1 MVVGMRYNQKYLF
14 LVCIALWYI
23 AAGAAPGIQ
32 FLTPRLEGFHP
43 LDEGPA
49 AVTPLN
55 AEHPAILELKSS
67 LFYDK
72 ENIDFEK
79 RQVTFSRV
87 DSLGFIMWEY
97 HFSEMSDY
105 LSSRRNFVLSKSWY
119 RDVASAKREADA
131 KKQERNLK
139 MQWELPVQYP
149 SWAQRIIGNEPPRLT
164 IDGNLTITMGFDH
177 STYQEGNEKK
187 DSQSHSNDFGF
198 DMNYQFGIQGTVG
211 KLINVGIRVADNEVA
226 SDNNFKNFKIE
237 YKESTPG
244 EMEDEIIQEVIAGW
258 TNFDMPGTEL
268 SGYAGGKDGLFGIKI
283 KSKLGPLTLTT
294 IASQEK
300 GEAQKLNLSLKNGGS
315 EKIIHAGEY
324 RKNVFFFLDT
334 LYRNY
339 YNKNWGKTKSS
350 AGYEAPPH
358 VDSLEVYL
366 LQENYQNN
374 QVQSLYDAKD
384 DSTGQAYKFIKLIA
398 DKHYELFKDEGYIRF
413 DTSITAENM
422 IAIYLRTSDPG
433 LYPHLQKGKRGDS
446 LSVWVLKPRNPIF
459 EAKDDPARFYCM
471 WRNVYDLDTTQLA
484 TFELKLRRHVDGV
497 KDTSLNEPTTNMLL
511 TEVLGLS
518 DHNGK
523 PLTEEPKIFDKPHE
537 FIIVPPYDT
546 CPTCN
551 EPFNNP
557 KLGAEYRDSV
567 IYRISSENNDWNLHK
582 QIYSFK
588 TTGTQKITSLNL
600 GWQVMSGSEL
610 VKTSSGENLEK
621 DKDYVIDYESGTLEL
636 TSPRALAADNVEV
649 TFQQEAMF
657 VPESKVFLGVR
668 GEMALPFLSEKSFA
682 GVSLL
687 FQNAGTN
694 EIPRLEQEPYSKL
707 LIDMNLKAEFE
718 PEWMTWLINKIPLV
732 KTEQPSSVVL
742 EVEAANSR
750 TNPNTNDEAFVDD
763 FEDSRRTYPLG
774 SSHESWFK
782 ASPPRCILY
791 NHPGGD
797 SLQYDTIRIADT
809 LLKYPPAFDW
819 FWFQPRG
826 ADSLFTQKVWQPTTS
841 KKMAGDNSYDPIL
854 RLHCVPSPKVDS
866 LRHRFYKSWAGIMT
880 PISQSST
887 DRSRDKYFE
896 FCMNKKESKGRKLII
911 QMGVIDE
918 DVSWDGRD
926 PNKRGNREDTTLAG
940 KGTVDL
946 DRGLDE
952 IMNDQDEKYY
962 YPNSTQTDWEPM
974 SYGDVRLGERFMND
988 PGKDNALNEKGGKEY
1003 ENDRNLRWRASRLQW
1018 DHKYSREDLNYDGSV
1033 QTGPN
1038 EKYYE
1043 FVFDLD
1049 SMSQYIDSTA
1059 RVYRDSGW
1067 AKYRIPIHDISH
1079 IRHAINSPSW
1089 TNIQMVR
1096 IIWTDFD
1103 TTSMYKESSLW
1114 FSDLQFTG
1122 NYWIAQSD
1130 TNSSTRA
1137 EAVAISNQE
1146 DAYYKIQSQTGLIHH
1161 EIMPGTK
1168 SDYES
1173 EAALKILFEDVKP
1186 RDTAM
1191 VRKVIPFA
1199 AMDVSQYEKLSLVYF
1214 GDKEYVTFPEN
1225 QGLMFGGEVEF
1236 VFRFGNND
1244 STYYE
1249 YHNVIK
1255 KGNSPEDWNFADI
1268 DVQALAK
1275 LKDDYLV
1282 EHPGT
1287 KINASDGHYR
1297 VYSNRVGVEPSLT
1310 KITWMALGIRNNS
1323 TKDVSGTI
1331 WVNEMKVRG
1340 IHKLNGW
1347 AARATLKTKWAD
1359 FFNFDASM
1367 NFNQGDFRTMSE
1379 TGYAARESKFSG
1391 SVSGSMSLDRFL
1403 PKDLGISVPVGGSIA
1418 SDISRPELKTGSDM
1432 RLQGDGVYGMV
1443 VDALHVMSDDKK
1455 VENVNDV
1462 TKSEQYGKK
1471 TFRGTVYTNYGKSSQ
1486 SENPIVNLTADRIS
1500 TSVNYSKS
1508 ISTSNMGLAPSKD
1521 QIYKIRDENDDYT
1534 AKLGYDLTPRDNP
1547 TWRPFEKN
1555 EKKWAEKFKNYE
1567 LALLPSTFKFNLADL
1582 NYGKSLHRETEKS
1595 VFNQSYRYDLNHSV
1609 TMNYSPISP
1618 LLSFDYS
1625 LNVNRDLDNRISDST
1640 KLEDKVKMALKR
1652 DTGWADMTVLNGEKT
1667 RNQTVS
1673 MKLTPDLISWL
1684 TTDAS
1689 YSSAFTSNM
1698 VTRLGDNNL
1707 YSNSSVHPQF
1717 AFNSTLQLESIFDKL
1732 TDTTKYKAV
1741 GHFFSGIKKGYTKIG
1756 LRNISFNYTSDMSL
1770 RNDYL
1775 NKQLMDAKGVG
1786 FFDYFRYQAGFSGR
1800 GFMDVINGTMNDHR
1814 GLGGMKNRQLFDDE
1828 DLYRNDTRS
1837 TDRKY
1842 TISTGLNLTV
1852 PFELSLSPISFEFGD
1867 HFGKQAKDTAYFDKS
1882 RTYPKF
1888 QIGANTPA
1896 LMKIKLIKQ
1905 YFSSMTCN
1913 SSYNFERIAN
1923 WSSAPKF
1930 SDAVRHTLHPLISVS
1945 GQIAKTPVSIT
1956 YSCDKSSEHQRMG
1969 TGSQDSLINSE
1980 TTDKKVDHTFTINYE
1995 IQKNS
2000 RLSEIKLFS
2009 WTIPVSGKTT
2019 VSFKGNVS
2027 NEVAKKKEGE
2037 NTDKTGEDAKQ
2048 DDWEPT
2054 EDQLSFALSPKIT
2067 YVFTDNV
2074 NGEASYEFGQQRRM
2088 KSDKKVTNKFAIIL
2102 NIRL

>member
-1 MVVGMRYNQKYLF
+1 MRYNQRNLI
-14 LVCIALWYI
+14 LVCIALWCSV
-23 AAGAAPGIQ
+23 AGAAPGIQ
-32 FLTPRLEGFHP
+32 FMQPRLEGFHP

-49 AVTPLN
+49 AITPLN
-55 AEHPAILELKSS
+55 AEHPAILELKTT

-79 RQVTFSRV
+79 RQMTFSRV
-87 DSLGFIMWEY
+87 DSLGFTMWEY

-105 LSSRRNFVLSKSWY
+105 LSSRRNFVIAKSWY
-119 RDVASAKREADA
+119 KDVASAKRETDA
-131 KKQERNLK
+131 KKQERSLK

-149 SWAQRIIGNEPPRLT
+149 SWAQRILGNEPPRLT
-164 IDGNLTITMGFDH
+164 IDGNLTITMGFDR
-177 STYQEGNEKK
+177 SRYQEGNESKE
-187 DSQSHSNDFGF
+187 SQSKTNDFGF

-268 SGYAGGKDGLFGIKI
+268 SGYAGGKDGLFGIKV

-315 EKIIHAGEY
+315 ETPIAAGEY
-324 RKNVFFFLDT
+324 RRNVFFFLDT

-339 YNKNWGKTKSS
+339 YNKNYWTGKKTSN
-350 AGYEAPPH
+350 GYVAPPN
-358 VDSLEVYL
+358 VDTLEVYL
-366 LQENYQNN
+366 LQENYQTT
-374 QVQSLYDAKD
+374 QVQDLVTAKD
-384 DSTGQAYKFIKLIA
+384 EHDQQRKFIKLIP
-398 DKHYELFKDEGYIRF
+398 DKHYELYREEGYIRF
-413 DTSITAENM
+413 DTTINADNM
-422 IAIYLRTSDPG
+422 VAIYLRTSDTK
-433 LYPHLQKGKRGDS
+433 LNKGKYKEDGT
-446 LSVWVLKPRNPIF
+446 LVLWTLKPRDEIYKA
-459 EAKDDPARFYCM
+459 EDDPERFYLM
-471 WRNVYDLDTTQLA
+471 WRNVYTLDTNQMA
-484 TFELKLRRHVDGV
+484 TFNLTLKRHVEGE
-497 KDTSLNEPTTNMLL
+497 KDSSLYEGDSMLSAI
-511 TEVLGLS
+511 LGLT
-518 DHNGK
+518 NKEGK
-523 PLTEEPKIFDKPHE
+523 PQIEYEQIYDKQHKY
-537 FIIVPPYDT
+537 IIVPPYGE

-557 KLGAEYRDSV
+557 ALGEKYLDPV
-567 IYRISSENNDWNLHK
+567 IYRFSPESQEWINHK
-582 QIYSFK
+582 NIYTFK
-588 TTGTQKITSLNL
+588 TSGTKKVTSLNL
-600 GWQVMSGSEL
+600 GWQVMTGSEL
-610 VKTSSGENLEK
+610 VKTSSGEKLEK
-621 DKDYVIDYESGTLEL
+621 DIDYIIDYESGTLEL
-636 TSPRALAADNVEV
+636 ISPRALAADNVDV

-707 LIDMNLKAEFE
+707 LIDLNLKAEFE

-763 FEDSRRTYPLG
+763 FEDSRKTYPLG
-774 SSHESWFK
+774 SGHESWSK
-782 ASPPRCILY
+782 ASPPQYIIY
-791 NHPGGD
+791 NRSGGD
-797 SLQYDTIRIADT
+797 SLKYDTIKVADSVWM
-809 LLKYPPAFDW
+809 YPPAFDW

-826 ADSLFTQKVWQPTTS
+826 SDREFTQKVWQPTTT
-841 KKMAGDNSYDPIL
+841 KPVAGENLYDPIL
-854 RLHCVPSPKVDS
+854 RLHCTPSPKAEN
-866 LRHRFYKSWAGIMT
+866 LKNRFYKSWAGIMT
-880 PISQSST
+880 PISQSSR

-896 FCMNKKESKGRKLII
+896 FCLNKKESKGRKLII
-911 QMGVIDE
+911 QMGLLNE
-918 DVSWDGRD
+918 DVSWDGRK
-926 PNKRGNREDTTLAG
+926 PNRSDDHEDTTLAG
-940 KGTVDL
+940 SGPKELDKGQDKLL
-946 DRGLDE
+946 DKDE
-952 IMNDQDEKYY
+952 WYY
-962 YPNSTQTDWEPM
+962 YPNSTQDGWDSLGFGNDT
-974 SYGDVRLGERFMND
+974 LGERFKFD
-988 PGKDNALNEKGGKEY
+988 PGKDNARDKLNGSEY
-1003 ENDRNLRWRASRLQW
+1003 ENKDQEHLRWRACRTQW
-1018 DHKYSREDLNYDGSV
+1018 DDKFEREDLNYDGTVRMS
-1033 QTGPN
+1033 N
-1038 EKYYE
+1038 EEKYFE
-1043 FVFDLD
+1043 FVLDLD
-1049 SMSQYIDSTA
+1049 SMAQYIDSTA
-1059 RVYRDSGW
+1059 RVFKDKGW
-1067 AKYRIPIHDISH
+1067 AKYRIPIHDISR
-1079 IRHAINSPSW
+1079 IRHAINNPSW

-1096 IIWTDFD
+1096 IIWTGFD
-1103 TTSMYKESSLW
+1103 TTSISTESSLW
-1114 FSDLQFTG
+1114 FSDIQFTG

-1130 TNSSTRA
+1130 TNSTTRA
-1137 EAVAISNQE
+1137 EAVSLSNQE
-1146 DAYYKIQSQTGLIHH
+1146 DEYYKVKSNTGLIHH

-1168 SDYES
+1168 NDFES
-1173 EAALKILFEDVKP
+1173 ESALKILFDEVEP
-1186 RDTAM
+1186 NDTAM
-1191 VRKVIPFA
+1191 VRKIIPFT

-1225 QGLMFGGEVEF
+1225 QGLMFGGQVEF

-1255 KGNSPEDWNFADI
+1255 KGEWNLADI
-1268 DVQALAK
+1268 DLQALAK

-1282 EHPGT
+1282 DHPGT
-1287 KINASDGHYR
+1287 KIDTSIGNYR

-1310 KITWMALGIRNNS
+1310 KISWMALGIRNKS
-1323 TKDVSGTI
+1323 TEKVSGTI

-1347 AARATLKTKWAD
+1347 AARASLKTKWAD
-1359 FFNFDASM
+1359 FFNFDASI

-1379 TGYAARESKFSG
+1379 TGYGARESKFSG

-1403 PKDLGISVPVGGSIA
+1403 PKDLGISVPVGGSVA
-1418 SDISRPELKTGSDM
+1418 SDVTRPELKTNSDM
-1432 RLQGDGVYGMV
+1432 RLESDGIYGMV
-1443 VDALHVMSDDKK
+1443 VDALHVISDDDKAQR
-1455 VENVNDV
+1455 ENEKAYEVS
-1462 TKSEQYGKK
+1462 KSELYGKK

-1486 SENPIVNLTADRIS
+1486 SENPIVNMTADRIS

-1508 ISTSNMGLAPSKD
+1508 ISINNLGPSPAKE
-1521 QIYKIRDENDDYT
+1521 IYKIRDENDDYT
-1534 AKLGYDLTPRDNP
+1534 AKLAYDLTPRDNP

-1567 LALLPSTFKFNLADL
+1567 LALLPSTFKFDLADL
-1582 NYGKSLHRETEKS
+1582 NYGKSNHKETEKNIS
-1595 VFNQSYRYDLNHSV
+1595 NTSYRYDLNHSV
-1609 TMNYSPISP
+1609 NMNYSPISP

-1625 LNVNRDLDNRISDST
+1625 LNVNRDLDNRIDSST
-1640 KLEDKVKMALKR
+1640 TNEEKIHLAMSR
-1652 DTGWADMTVLNGEKT
+1652 DTLWKKMTVLNGEKT

-1698 VTRLGDNNL
+1698 VTRLGDKNL

-1717 AFNSTLQLESIFDKL
+1717 SFNSTLQLESVFDKL
-1732 TDTTKYKAV
+1732 ADTIKYKTT
-1741 GHFFSGIKKGYTKIG
+1741 GRFFDKLKKGYNKIG
-1756 LRNISFNYTSDMSL
+1756 FRSISFNYTSDMSL

-1775 NKQLMDAKGVG
+1775 NKQFMDANGIG
-1786 FFDYFRYQAGFSGR
+1786 FLKYFTYQAGFSGR
-1800 GFMDVINGTMNDHR
+1800 DFRDVINGTMDDHQ
-1814 GLGGMKNRQLFDDE
+1814 GLGGMKNRQLIDGE

-1867 HFGKQAKDTAYFDKS
+1867 HVGVQAKDTAFYDSS

-1896 LMKIKLIKQ
+1896 LIKIKLIKQ
-1905 YFSSMTCN
+1905 YFSSMTFN
-1913 SSYNFERIAN
+1913 TSYNFERIAN
-1923 WSSAPKF
+1923 WSSVPKF
-1930 SDAVRHTLHPLISVS
+1930 TDAVRHTFRPLISIS
-1945 GQIAKTPVSIT
+1945 GQIAKTPVSIN

-1969 TGSQDSLINSE
+1969 TGRVDSLINSQ
-1980 TTDKKVDHTFTINYE
+1980 TKDSKVDHTFTINYE

-2019 VSFKGNVS
+2019 VSFKGNFS
-2027 NEVAKKKEGE
+2027 KELAKKSEGKAQSDTTA
-2037 NTDKTGEDAKQ
+2037 NLK
-2048 DDWEPT
+2048 
-2054 EDQLSFALSPKIT
+2054 SFALSPKIT
-2067 YVFTDNV
+2067 YVFTDNI
-2074 NGEASYEFGQQRRM
+2074 NGEGSYEIGR
-2088 KSDKKVTNKFAIIL
+2088 KKNMGNTTITNKFAIII

>member
-1 MVVGMRYNQKYLF
+1 VIAGIRLYKKYLIP
-14 LVCIALWYI
+14 VIIALWYI
-23 AAGAAPGIQ
+23 VVGAAPGIQ
-32 FLTPRLEGFHP
+32 FLQPHLEGFHP

-49 AVTPLN
+49 AITPLN
-55 AEHPAILELKSS
+55 AEHPAILELKTN

-79 RQVTFSRV
+79 RQMTFSRV
-87 DSLGFIMWEY
+87 DSLGFTMWEY

-105 LSSRRNFVLSKSWY
+105 LSSRRNFVIAKSWY
-119 RDVASAKREADA
+119 RDVASAKRETDA
-131 KKQERNLK
+131 KKQERSLK

-149 SWAQRIIGNEPPRLT
+149 SWAQRILGNEPPRLT
-164 IDGNLTITMGFDH
+164 IDGNLTITMGFDR
-177 STYQEGNEKK
+177 SRYQEGNEKK
-187 DSQSHSNDFGF
+187 ESQSKTNDFGF
-198 DMNYQFGIQGTVG
+198 DINYQFGIQGTVG

-315 EKIIHAGEY
+315 EKLIAAGDY
-324 RKNVFFFLDT
+324 RRNVFFFLDT

-339 YNKNWGKTKSS
+339 YNKNWGKSKSTP
-350 AGYEAPPH
+350 GYVTPPH

-366 LQENYQNN
+366 LQENYQND
-374 QVQSLYDAKD
+374 QVQSLYDRKD
-384 DSTGQAYKFIKLIA
+384 EKGLPYKFIKLIP
-398 DKHYELFKDEGYIRF
+398 DRHYELFKDEGYIRF
-413 DTSITAENM
+413 DTTINNDNM
-422 IAIYLRTSDPG
+422 VAIYLRTSDPT
-433 LYPHLQKGKRGDS
+433 LNKGIGDT
-446 LSVWVLKPRNPIF
+446 VWTLKPRTQIY
-459 EAKDDPARFYCM
+459 EAKEDPARFYLM
-471 WRNVYDLDTTQLA
+471 WRNVYDLDTSQMA
-484 TFELKLRRHVDGV
+484 SFELKLRRYVEGE
-497 KDTSLNEPTTNMLL
+497 KDTSLYEPTGNMLL
-511 TEVLGLS
+511 SEVLKLS
-518 DHNGK
+518 SKDGK
-523 PLTEEPKIFDKPHE
+523 PLIDTRQIYDKEHE
-537 FIIVPPYDT
+537 FIIVPPYGE

-557 KLGAEYRDSV
+557 QLGDKYLDPI
-567 IYRISSENNDWNLHK
+567 IYRYSPESQEWKDHK
-582 QIYSFK
+582 NIYTFK

-610 VKTSSGENLEK
+610 VKTSSGEKLEK
-621 DKDYVIDYESGTLEL
+621 DVDYIIDYESGTLEL
-636 TSPRALAADNVEV
+636 ISPRALAADNVDV

-682 GVSLL
+682 GISLL

-732 KTEQPSSVVL
+732 KTEQTSSVVL

-774 SSHESWFK
+774 SSHESWSK
-782 ASPPRCILY
+782 ASPPQYILY
-791 NHPGGD
+791 SRPGD
-797 SLQYDTIRIADT
+797 SLQYDTIRVDS
-809 LLKYPPAFDW
+809 LLPKYPPAFDW
-819 FWFQPRG
+819 FWFQPR
-826 ADSLFTQKVWQPTTS
+826 ASEESPIKQKVWKPTTT
-841 KKMAGDNSYDPIL
+841 KKMSGENDYDPIL
-854 RLHCVPSPKVDS
+854 RLHCQPSPKADNLKS
-866 LRHRFYKSWAGIMT
+866 RFYKSWAGIMT

-896 FCMNKKESKGRKLII
+896 FCMNKRESKGRKLII
-911 QMGVIDE
+911 QMGVLNE
-918 DVSWDGRD
+918 DVSWNGGF
-926 PNKRGNREDTTLAG
+926 PNKRGDREDTTLAG
-940 KGTVDL
+940 TGTKELDKGL
-946 DRGLDE
+946 DRVWDK
-952 IMNDQDEKYY
+952 DEKYY
-962 YPNSTQTDWEPM
+962 YPNSTQDGWD
-974 SYGDVRLGERFMND
+974 SLGYGNDTLGERFKLD
-988 PGKDNALNEKGGKEY
+988 PGKDNARDGVNGREY
-1003 ENDRNLRWRASRLQW
+1003 ENDKQEALRWRACRQQW
-1018 DHKYSREDLNYDGSV
+1018 NDRYEREDLNYDGTV
-1033 QTGPN
+1033 QILKN

-1043 FVFDLD
+1043 FVLDLD
-1049 SMSQYIDSTA
+1049 SMEQYIDSTA
-1059 RVYRDSGW
+1059 RVYTENGW
-1067 AKYRIPIHDISH
+1067 AKYRIPIHEISH
-1079 IRHAINSPSW
+1079 IRHAINNPSW

-1103 TTSMYKESSLW
+1103 TTSISTESSLW

-1130 TNSSTRA
+1130 TNSTTRA
-1137 EAVAISNQE
+1137 EAVSLSNQE
-1146 DAYYKIQSQTGLIHH
+1146 DEYYKLKSNTGLIHH

-1168 SDYES
+1168 NDFES
-1173 EAALKILFEDVKP
+1173 ESALKILFDDVESH
-1186 RDTAM
+1186 DTAM
-1191 VRKVIPFA
+1191 VRKVIPFT

-1225 QGLMFGGEVEF
+1225 QGLMFGGQVEF

-1255 KGNSPEDWNFADI
+1255 RGEWNFADI
-1268 DVQALAK
+1268 DLQVLAE

-1282 EHPGT
+1282 RRPGT
-1287 KINASDGHYR
+1287 KIDTSSGNYR

-1310 KITWMALGIRNNS
+1310 KISWMALGIRNNS
-1323 TKDVSGTI
+1323 ASKKVSGTI

-1347 AARATLKTKWAD
+1347 AARASLKTKWAD
-1359 FFNFDASM
+1359 FFNFDASA

-1403 PKDLGISVPVGGSIA
+1403 PKDLGVSVPVGGSVA
-1418 SDISRPELKTGSDM
+1418 SDITRPELKTGSDM
-1432 RLQGDGVYGMV
+1432 RLQSDGVYGMV

-1455 VENVNDV
+1455 TENVDDV
-1462 TKSEQYGKK
+1462 SKSEQYGKK

-1486 SENPIVNLTADRIS
+1486 SENPIVNMTADRIS

-1582 NYGKSLHRETEKS
+1582 TYGKSSHSETEKA
-1595 VFNQSYRYDLNHSV
+1595 VFNRSYRYNLNHSV
-1609 TMNYSPISP
+1609 NMNYSPISP

-1625 LNVNRDLDNRISDST
+1625 LNVNRDLFNRINDST
-1640 KLEDKVKMALKR
+1640 SLQDKIKMAFNR
-1652 DTGWADMTVLNGEKT
+1652 DQNGWDNLTVLNGEKT

-1673 MKLTPDLISWL
+1673 MKLSPDLISWL

-1698 VTRLGDNNL
+1698 VTRLGDKNL

-1717 AFNSTLQLESIFDKL
+1717 SFNSTLQLESVFDKL
-1732 TDTTKYKAV
+1732 ADTTKYKTT
-1741 GHFFSGIKKGYTKIG
+1741 GRFFGKLKNGYNKIG
-1756 LRNISFNYTSDMSL
+1756 FRSISFNYTSDMSL

-1775 NKQLMDAKGVG
+1775 NKQYMDANKIN

-1800 GFMDVINGTMNDHR
+1800 DFRDVINGTMDDRR
-1814 GLGGMKNRQLFDDE
+1814 GLGGMKNRQSIDGE

-1837 TDRKY
+1837 TDRKL
-1842 TISTGLNLTV
+1842 TISTGLNFTV

-1867 HFGKQAKDTAYFDKS
+1867 HVGIQAKDTAFYDSS

-1896 LMKIKLIKQ
+1896 LIKIKLIKQ

-1930 SDAVRHTLHPLISVS
+1930 SDAVRHTFRPLISIS
-1945 GQIAKTPVSIT
+1945 GQIAKTPISIN

-1969 TGSQDSLINSE
+1969 TGSLDSLINSE

-2027 NEVAKKKEGE
+2027 KEIAKKREG
-2037 NTDKTGEDAKQ
+2037 DKTDQAGKKDE
-2048 DDWEPT
+2048 WEPT
-2054 EDQLSFALSPKIT
+2054 NDLFSFALSPKIT
-2067 YVFTDNV
+2067 YVFTDNI
-2074 NGEASYEFGQQRRM
+2074 NGEGSWEIGW
-2088 KSDKKVTNKFAIIL
+2088 KKNNDNKTTTNKFAIII

>member
-1 MVVGMRYNQKYLF
+1 MVVGMRYNQKYLI
-14 LVCIALWYI
+14 LVVVTLWY
-23 AAGAAPGIQ
+23 AVAGAAPGIQ
-32 FLTPRLEGFHP
+32 FLKPRLEGFHP

-55 AEHPAILELKSS
+55 AEHPSILELKTT

-79 RQVTFSRV
+79 RQITFSRV
-87 DSLGFIMWEY
+87 DSLGFTMWEY

-105 LSSRRNFVLSKSWY
+105 LSSRRNFVVANSWY
-119 RDVASAKREADA
+119 HDVANAKREADG
-131 KKQERNLK
+131 KKQERSLK

-149 SWAQRIIGNEPPRLT
+149 SWAQRILGNEPPRLT
-164 IDGNLTITMGFDH
+164 IDGNLTITMGFDR
-177 STYQEGNEKK
+177 SRFQEGDESRE
-187 DSQSHSNDFGF
+187 SQGKTNDFGF

-211 KLINVGIRVADNEVA
+211 KLINVGIRVADQGVV

-315 EKIIHAGEY
+315 EKLIAAGDY
-324 RKNVFFFLDT
+324 RRNVFFFLDT

-339 YNKNWGKTKSS
+339 YNKNWGKNKDPKN
-350 AGYEAPPH
+350 GYVAPPL

-366 LQENYQNN
+366 LQENYQND
-374 QVQSLYDAKD
+374 QVQSLYDKID
-384 DSTGQAYKFIKLIA
+384 EKGQAYKFIKLIPER
-398 DKHYELFKDEGYIRF
+398 HYELYKDEGYIRF
-413 DTSITAENM
+413 DTSINNDNM
-422 IAIYLRTSDPG
+422 VAIYLRTSDPN
-433 LYPHLQKGKRGDS
+433 LNKGGGDT
-446 LSVWVLKPRNPIF
+446 VWTLKPRTQIYKA
-459 EAKDDPARFYCM
+459 EDDAARFYLM
-471 WRNVYDLDTTQLA
+471 WRNVYDLDTSQMA
-484 TFELKLRRHVDGV
+484 SFELKLRRHVEGE
-497 KDTSLNEPTTNMLL
+497 KDTSLYGVTTKGETKLL
-511 TEVLGLS
+511 SEILKLS
-518 DHNGK
+518 GADGK
-523 PLTEEPKIFDKPHE
+523 PNTDASQIYDKEHE
-537 FIIVPPYDT
+537 FIIVPPWGE

-557 KLGAEYRDSV
+557 DLGEKYLDPI
-567 IYRISSENNDWNLHK
+567 IYRYSPESQEWRDNKN
-582 QIYSFK
+582 IYTFK

-610 VKTSSGENLEK
+610 VKTSSGERLEK
-621 DKDYVIDYESGTLEL
+621 DIDYIIDYESGTLEL
-636 TSPRALAADNVEV
+636 ISPRALAADNVDV

-682 GVSLL
+682 GISLL

-718 PEWMTWLINKIPLV
+718 PEWMTWLINKIPLI
-732 KTEQPSSVVL
+732 KTEQTSSVVL

-750 TNPNTNDEAFVDD
+750 TNPNTNDVAFVDD
-763 FEDSRRTYPLG
+763 FEDSRKSYPLG
-774 SSHESWFK
+774 TSHESWSK
-782 ASPPRCILY
+782 ASPPQYVLY
-791 NHPGGD
+791 SQPGD
-797 SLQYDTIRIADT
+797 SLQYDTIRVADS
-809 LLKYPPAFDW
+809 LPKYPPAFDW

-826 ADSLFTQKVWQPTTS
+826 TDTMYTQKVWKPATS
-841 KKMAGDNSYDPIL
+841 KQMAGDNRYDPIL
-854 RLHCVPSPKVDS
+854 RLHCTPSPKADNLKS
-866 LRHRFYKSWAGIMT
+866 RFYKSWAGIMT

-896 FCMNKKESKGRKLII
+896 FCLNKNGNKDNNNKIIGRKLII
-911 QMGVIDE
+911 QMGVLNE
-918 DVSWDGRD
+918 DVSWNDSF
-926 PNKRGNREDTTLAG
+926 PNNKGDREDTTLAG
-940 KGTVDL
+940 TGTREL
-946 DRGLDE
+946 DRGLDRLW
-952 IMNDQDEKYY
+952 DKDERYY
-962 YPNSTQTDWEPM
+962 YPNSTQDGWDWFG
-974 SYGDVRLGERFMND
+974 YGNDTLGKRFKFD
-988 PGKDNALNEKGGKEY
+988 PGKDNAKDGDRKY
-1003 ENDRNLRWRASRLQW
+1003 ENQGQEALRWRACRQQG
-1018 DHKYSREDLNYDGSV
+1018 DDKYSREDLNYDGTVLISK
-1033 QTGPN
+1033 N
-1038 EKYYE
+1038 EKYFE
-1043 FVFDLD
+1043 FVLDLD
-1049 SMSQYIDSTA
+1049 SMEQYADSSA
-1059 RVYRDSGW
+1059 RIYSERGW
-1067 AKYRIPIHDISH
+1067 TKYRIPIHNVSH
-1079 IRHAINSPSW
+1079 IRHAINNPSW

-1103 TTSMYKESSLW
+1103 TASMYTESSLW
-1114 FSDLQFTG
+1114 FSDIQFTG

-1130 TNSSTRA
+1130 TNSTTRA
-1137 EAVAISNQE
+1137 EAVSLSNQE
-1146 DAYYKIQSQTGLIHH
+1146 DDDYKTKSNTGLIHH

-1168 SDYES
+1168 NDFES
-1173 EAALKILFEDVKP
+1173 ESALKILFDDVEP

-1191 VRKVIPFA
+1191 VRKVIPFT

-1214 GDKEYVTFPEN
+1214 GDKEFVTFTEN
-1225 QGLMFGGEVEF
+1225 QGLMFGGQVEF

-1255 KGNSPEDWNFADI
+1255 RGEWNFADI
-1268 DVQALAK
+1268 DLQELAE

-1287 KINASDGHYR
+1287 KIDASRGNYR

-1310 KITWMALGIRNNS
+1310 KISWMALGIRNNS
-1323 TKDVSGTI
+1323 TEKVSGTI

-1347 AARATLKTKWAD
+1347 AARASLKTKWAD

-1391 SVSGSMSLDRFL
+1391 SLSGSMSLDRFL
-1403 PKDLGISVPVGGSIA
+1403 PKDLGVSVPVGGSVS
-1418 SDISRPELKTGSDM
+1418 SDITRPELKTNSDM
-1432 RLQGDGVYGMV
+1432 RLESDGVYGMV

-1455 VENVNDV
+1455 TENVADV

-1471 TFRGTVYTNYGKSSQ
+1471 TFRGTAYTNYSKSSQ
-1486 SENPIVNLTADRIS
+1486 SENPIVNMTADRIN

-1508 ISTSNMGLAPSKD
+1508 VSTTNMGLAPSKD
-1521 QIYKIRDENDDYT
+1521 RIYKIRDENDDYT
-1534 AKLGYDLTPRDNP
+1534 AKLSYDLTPRDNP

-1567 LALLPSTFKFNLADL
+1567 LTLLPSTFKFNLADL
-1582 NYGKSLHRETEKS
+1582 TYGKSTHNETEKS
-1595 VFNQSYRYDLNHSV
+1595 VLNRSYRYDLNHSV

-1625 LNVNRDLDNRISDST
+1625 LNVNRDLDNRIDDNT
-1640 KLEDKVKMALKR
+1640 ELDEKVKMAFKR
-1652 DTGWADMTVLNGEKT
+1652 DAEWADMTVLNGEKT
-1667 RNQTVS
+1667 RNQNVS
-1673 MKLTPDLISWL
+1673 MKLSPDLISWL
-1684 TTDAS
+1684 STDAS

-1698 VTRLGDNNL
+1698 VTRLGDKNL

-1717 AFNSTLQLESIFDKL
+1717 SFNSTLQLESLFDKL
-1732 TDTTKYKAV
+1732 TDTTRNKTF
-1741 GHFFSGIKKGYTKIG
+1741 GRFFSSVKKGYSKIG
-1756 LRNISFNYTSDMSL
+1756 FRSISFNYTSDMSL

-1775 NKQLMDAKGVG
+1775 NQGYMNAKEIS
-1786 FFDYFRYQAGFSGR
+1786 FFDYFRYQAGLSGR
-1800 GFMDVINGTMNDHR
+1800 NFMDVINGTMNDHR
-1814 GLGGMKNRQLFDDE
+1814 GMGGMKNRQLIDDE

-1837 TDRKY
+1837 TDRRFN
-1842 TISTGLNLTV
+1842 ISTGLNFTV
-1852 PFELSLSPISFEFGD
+1852 PFELSLSPISFEFSYHVGT
-1867 HFGKQAKDTAYFDKS
+1867 QAKDTMYYDKS
-1882 RTYPKF
+1882 STYPKF
-1888 QIGANTPA
+1888 SIGANTPA

-1905 YFSSMTCN
+1905 YFSSMSCQ
-1913 SSYNFERIAN
+1913 SSYNFERTAN
-1923 WSSAPKF
+1923 WSSVPKF
-1930 SDAVRHTLHPLISVS
+1930 SDVVRHTMRPLISLS
-1945 GQIAKTPVSIT
+1945 GQIAKTPVSIN
-1956 YSCDKSSEHQRMG
+1956 YSCDKSNEHQRMG
-1969 TGSQDSLINSE
+1969 SGSQDSLINSQ
-1980 TTDKKVDHTFTINYE
+1980 TRDAKVEHTFSINYE

-2009 WTIPVSGKTT
+2009 WTIPISGKTT
-2019 VSFKGNVS
+2019 ISFKGNV
-2027 NEVAKKKEGE
+2027 NKDFAEKKEGDQTGVADTNVTKDGWE
-2037 NTDKTGEDAKQ
+2037 KTNDELGF
-2048 DDWEPT
+2048 
-2054 EDQLSFALSPKIT
+2054 SLSPKIS
-2067 YVFTDNV
+2067 YVFTDNI
-2074 NGEASYEFGQQRRM
+2074 NGETYYEFG
-2088 KSDKKVTNKFAIIL
+2088 KKRVNDNKTITNKFAIII

>member
-1 MVVGMRYNQKYLF
+1 MSHNRNF
-14 LVCIALWYI
+14 IILVIVALWY
-23 AAGAAPGIQ
+23 AAVGAAPGIQ
-32 FLTPRLEGFHP
+32 FLQPRLEGFHP
-43 LDEGPA
+43 LDESPA
-49 AVTPLN
+49 AITPLN
-55 AEHPAILELKSS
+55 AEHPSILELKSS

-79 RQVTFSRV
+79 RQITFSRV
-87 DSLGFIMWEY
+87 DSLGFTMWEY

-105 LSSRRNFVLSKSWY
+105 LSSRRNFVVANTWH
-119 RDVASAKREADA
+119 RDVANAKRETDA
-131 KKQERNLK
+131 KKQERSLK

-149 SWAQRIIGNEPPRLT
+149 SWAQRILGNEPPRLT
-164 IDGNLTITMGFDH
+164 IDGNLTITMGFDR
-177 STYQEGNEKK
+177 SRYQEGNENRE
-187 DSQSHSNDFGF
+187 SQSKQNDFGF
-198 DMNYQFGIQGTVG
+198 DMNYQFGIQGSVG

-315 EKIIHAGEY
+315 EKLIAAGDY
-324 RKNVFFFLDT
+324 RRNVFFFLDT

-339 YNKNWGKTKSS
+339 YNKNYWTGKKTSN
-350 AGYEAPPH
+350 GYVAPPR

-366 LQENYQNN
+366 LQENYQND
-374 QVQSLYDAKD
+374 QVQTLYDRKD
-384 DSTGQAYKFIKLIA
+384 ENGQAYKFIKLIP
-398 DKHYELFKDEGYIRF
+398 DRHYELFKDEGYIRF
-413 DTSITAENM
+413 DTSINNDNM
-422 IAIYLRTSDPG
+422 VAIYYRTSDPN
-433 LYPHLQKGKRGDS
+433 LKRGEGDA
-446 LSVWVLKPRNPIF
+446 LWTLKPRTQIYKA
-459 EAKDDPARFYCM
+459 EDDPSRFYLM
-471 WRNVYDLDTTQLA
+471 WRNVYDLDTSQMA
-484 TFELKLRRHVDGV
+484 SFELKLRRHVIGE
-497 KDTSLNEPTTNMLL
+497 KDTSLYEPTGTNLL
-511 TEVLGLS
+511 SEVLNLS
-518 DHNGK
+518 GKDGK
-523 PLTEEPKIFDKPHE
+523 PNTDANQIYNKEHE
-537 FIIVPPYDT
+537 FIIVPPYGT

-557 KLGAEYRDSV
+557 KLGDKYTDPI
-567 IYRISSENNDWNLHK
+567 IYRFSPESQEWKDHK
-582 QIYSFK
+582 DIYTFK
-588 TTGTQKITSLNL
+588 TTGTQKVTSLNL

-610 VKTSSGENLEK
+610 VKTSSGEKLEK
-621 DKDYVIDYESGTLEL
+621 DVDYIIDYESGTVEL
-636 TSPRALAADNVEV
+636 ISPRALAADNVDV

-682 GVSLL
+682 GISLL

-774 SSHESWFK
+774 SSHESWSK
-782 ASPPRCILY
+782 ASPPQYILY
-791 NHPGGD
+791 RHPGGD
-797 SLQYDTIRIADT
+797 SLKYDTIRVADS
-809 LLKYPPAFDW
+809 LPKYPPAFDW

-826 ADSLFTQKVWQPTTS
+826 TDEKSIQKVWLPTTS
-841 KKMAGDNSYDPIL
+841 KQMAGDNKYDPIL
-854 RLHCVPSPKVDS
+854 RLHCTPSPKADNLKS
-866 LRHRFYKSWAGIMT
+866 RFYKSWAGIMT

-896 FCMNKKESKGRKLII
+896 FCLNKNESKGRKLVI
-911 QMGVIDE
+911 QMGVLNE
-918 DVSWDGRD
+918 DVSWNDSL
-926 PNKRGNREDTTLAG
+926 PNNKGDREDTTLAG
-940 KGTVDL
+940 TGTREL
-946 DRGLDE
+946 DRGLDRLW
-952 IMNDQDEKYY
+952 DKDEKYY
-962 YPNSTQTDWEPM
+962 YPNSTQDGWDFFG
-974 SYGDVRLGERFMND
+974 YGNDTLGERFKFD
-988 PGKDNALNEKGGKEY
+988 PGKDNARDGVNGREY
-1003 ENDRNLRWRASRLQW
+1003 ENDKQEELRWRACRQQW
-1018 DHKYSREDLNYDGSV
+1018 DDTYSREDLNYDGTV
-1033 QTGPN
+1033 QISKN

-1043 FVFDLD
+1043 FVLDLD
-1049 SMSQYIDSTA
+1049 SMAQYIDSTA
-1059 RVYRDSGW
+1059 RVYKDKGW
-1067 AKYRIPIHDISH
+1067 AKYRIPIHNISPN
-1079 IRHAINSPSW
+1079 RHAINNPSW

-1103 TTSMYKESSLW
+1103 TTSMYTESSLW
-1114 FSDLQFTG
+1114 FSDIQFTG

-1130 TNSSTRA
+1130 TNSTTRA
-1137 EAVAISNQE
+1137 EAVSLSNQE
-1146 DAYYKIQSQTGLIHH
+1146 DEYYKVTSNTGLIHH
-1161 EIMPGTK
+1161 EIVPGTK
-1168 SDYES
+1168 NDFES
-1173 EAALKILFEDVKP
+1173 ESSLKILFDDVEP
-1186 RDTAM
+1186 NDTAM
-1191 VRKVIPFA
+1191 VRKVIPFT

-1214 GDKEYVTFPEN
+1214 GDKEYVNLPEN
-1225 QGLMFGGEVEF
+1225 QGLMFGGQVEF

-1255 KGNSPEDWNFADI
+1255 KGEWNFADI
-1268 DVQALAK
+1268 DLQDLAE
-1275 LKDDYLV
+1275 LKDDFLV
-1282 EHPGT
+1282 ERPGT
-1287 KINASDGHYR
+1287 KINASRGNYR

-1310 KITWMALGIRNNS
+1310 KISWMALGIRNNS
-1323 TKDVSGTI
+1323 AKNVSGTI

-1347 AARATLKTKWAD
+1347 AARASLKTKWAD
-1359 FFNFDASM
+1359 FFNFDASV

-1403 PKDLGISVPVGGSIA
+1403 PKDLGVSVPVGGSVS
-1418 SDISRPELKTGSDM
+1418 SDITRPELKTNSDM
-1432 RLQGDGVYGMV
+1432 RLQSDGVYGMV

-1455 VENVNDV
+1455 TENVADV
-1462 TKSEQYGKK
+1462 SKSEQYGKK
-1471 TFRGTVYTNYGKSSQ
+1471 TFRGTAYTNYSKSSQ
-1486 SENPIVNLTADRIS
+1486 SENPIVNLTADRI
-1500 TSVNYSKS
+1500 TTGVNYSKS

-1534 AKLGYDLTPRDNP
+1534 AKLAYDLTPRDNP

-1555 EKKWAEKFKNYE
+1555 EQKWAEKFKNYE

-1582 NYGKSLHRETEKS
+1582 NYGKSTHRETEKS
-1595 VFNQSYRYDLNHSV
+1595 VLNRSYRYDLNHSV

-1625 LNVNRDLDNRISDST
+1625 LNVNRDLDNRVGDTTS
-1640 KLEDKVKMALKR
+1640 LRDKVDMALKR
-1652 DTGWADMTVLNGEKT
+1652 DAGWGDMTVLNGEKT
-1667 RNQTVS
+1667 RNQNVS
-1673 MKLTPDLISWL
+1673 MKLSPDLISWL

-1689 YSSAFTSNM
+1689 YSSVFTSNM
-1698 VTRLGDNNL
+1698 VTRLGDQNL

-1717 AFNSTLQLESIFDKL
+1717 SFNSTLQLESIFDKL
-1732 TDTTKYKAV
+1732 ADTTKYKAV
-1741 GHFFSGIKKGYTKIG
+1741 GPFFSGLKKGYSKIG
-1756 LRNISFNYTSDMSL
+1756 FRSISFNYTADMNL

-1775 NKQLMDAKGVG
+1775 NQQYMDAKGIK

-1800 GFMDVINGTMNDHR
+1800 DFRDVINGTMDDHQ
-1814 GLGGMKNRQLFDDE
+1814 GLGGMRNRQLFDDV

-1837 TDRKY
+1837 TDRKF

-1852 PFELSLSPISFEFGD
+1852 PFDLSISPISFEFGD
-1867 HFGKQAKDTAYFDKS
+1867 HVGIQAKDTAYYDKS
-1882 RTYPKF
+1882 RTNPKF
-1888 QIGANTPA
+1888 TIGANTPA
-1896 LMKIKLIKQ
+1896 LMKIKVIKQ

-1913 SSYNFERIAN
+1913 TSYNFERIAN
-1923 WSSAPKF
+1923 WSSVPKF
-1930 SDAVRHTLHPLISVS
+1930 SDAVRHTMRPLISIS
-1945 GQIAKTPVSIT
+1945 GQIAKTPVSIN
-1956 YSCDKSSEHQRMG
+1956 YSCDKSSEKQRMG
-1969 TGSQDSLINSE
+1969 SGSQDSLINSQ
-1980 TTDKKVDHTFTINYE
+1980 TRDVRVDHTFTINYE

-2019 VSFKGNVS
+2019 VSFKGNV
-2027 NEVAKKKEGE
+2027 NKELAEKKEG
-2037 NTDKTGEDAKQ
+2037 AKPVQ
-2048 DDWEPT
+2048 ADGKANKDGWEPT
-2054 EDQLSFALSPKIT
+2054 NDVLGFALSPKIS
-2067 YVFTDNV
+2067 YVFTDNI
-2074 NGEASYEFGQQRRM
+2074 NGETSYEYGQ
-2088 KSDKKVTNKFAIIL
+2088 KKINDNKTITNKFAIII

>member
-1 MVVGMRYNQKYLF
+1 MREYKRHLIP
-14 LVCIALWYI
+14 VIIALWYVVI
-23 AAGAAPGIQ
+23 GAAPGIQ
-32 FLTPRLEGFHP
+32 FLQPRLEGFHP

-49 AVTPLN
+49 AITPLN

-79 RQVTFSRV
+79 RQITFSRV
-87 DSLGFIMWEY
+87 DSLGFTMWEY

-105 LSSRRNFVLSKSWY
+105 LSSRRNFVVAKSWY
-119 RDVASAKREADA
+119 KDVATAKRESDA
-131 KKQERNLK
+131 KKQERSLK

-149 SWAQRIIGNEPPRLT
+149 SWAQRILGNEPPRLT
-164 IDGNLTITMGFDH
+164 IDGNLTITMGFDR
-177 STYQEGNEKK
+177 SRYQEGKESRE
-187 DSQSHSNDFGF
+187 SQSKTNDFGF

-315 EKIIHAGEY
+315 EKLMAAGDY
-324 RKNVFFFLDT
+324 RRNVFFFLDT

-339 YNKNWGKTKSS
+339 YNKNWGKDKKVSN
-350 AGYEAPPH
+350 GYVAPPH

-366 LQENYQNN
+366 LQENYQND
-374 QVQSLYDAKD
+374 QVQSLYDRKD
-384 DSTGQAYKFIKLIA
+384 ENGLAYKFIKLIP
-398 DKHYELFKDEGYIRF
+398 DKHYEVFKDEGYIRF
-413 DTSITAENM
+413 DTAINNDNM
-422 IAIYLRTSDPG
+422 VAIYLRTSDPA
-433 LYPHLQKGKRGDS
+433 LNKGKDDI
-446 LSVWVLKPRNPIF
+446 VWTLKPRTQIYK
-459 EAKDDPARFYCM
+459 AADDPARFYLM
-471 WRNVYDLDTTQLA
+471 WRNVYDLDTSQMA
-484 TFELKLRRHVDGV
+484 SFELKLRRYVEGE
-497 KDTSLNEPTTNMLL
+497 KDTSLYEPTGNFLL
-511 TEVLGLS
+511 SEVLKLS
-518 DHNGK
+518 GKDGK
-523 PLTEEPKIFDKPHE
+523 PYTDASQIFDKEHE
-537 FIIVPPYDT
+537 FFIVPPYDT

-557 KLGAEYRDSV
+557 KLGEKYLDPIIYKYSPESQEWRDNKN
-567 IYRISSENNDWNLHK
+567 IYT
-582 QIYSFK
+582 FK

-600 GWQVMSGSEL
+600 GWQVMPNSEL
-610 VKTSSGENLEK
+610 VKTSSGERLKK
-621 DKDYVIDYESGTLEL
+621 DEDYIIDYESGTLEL
-636 TSPRALAADNVEV
+636 TSPRALAAENVEV

-668 GEMALPFLSEKSFA
+668 GEVALPFLSEKSFA
-682 GVSLL
+682 GISLL
-687 FQNAGTN
+687 FQNAGSN

-707 LIDMNLKAEFE
+707 LIDMNMKAEFE
-718 PEWMTWLINKIPLV
+718 PEWMTWLINKIPLI

-750 TNPNTNDEAFVDD
+750 TNPNTENQAFVDD
-763 FEDSRRTYPLG
+763 FEDSRKTYPLASG
-774 SSHESWFK
+774 HESWSK
-782 ASPPRCILY
+782 ASPPQYILY
-791 NHPGGD
+791 SRPGD
-797 SLQYDTIRIADT
+797 SLRYDTIRVDS
-809 LLKYPPAFDW
+809 LLPKYPPAFDW

-826 ADSLFTQKVWQPTTS
+826 SEKDPIKQKVWKPTTS
-841 KKMAGDNSYDPIL
+841 KPMSGDNNYDPIL
-854 RLHCVPSPKVDS
+854 RLHCQPSPKVDS
-866 LRHRFYKSWAGIMT
+866 LKSRFYKSWAGIMT
-880 PISQSST
+880 PISQSSV

-911 QMGVIDE
+911 QMGILNE
-918 DVSWDGRD
+918 DVSWNGGP
-926 PNKRGNREDTTLAG
+926 PNKKGDREDTTLAG
-940 KGTVDL
+940 YGTKEL
-946 DRGLDE
+946 DRGLDRIWDE
-952 IMNDQDEKYY
+952 NEKYF
-962 YPNSTQTDWEPM
+962 YPDSSQTAWDSM
-974 SYGDVRLGERFMND
+974 MYGDERLGERFRKD
-988 PGKDNALNEKGGKEY
+988 PGKDNARENGREY
-1003 ENDRNLRWRASRLQW
+1003 ENTGQEELRWRACRQQG
-1018 DHKYSREDLNYDGSV
+1018 DDRYEREDLNYDGTV
-1033 QTGPN
+1033 QMSKN
-1038 EKYYE
+1038 EKYFE
-1043 FVFDLD
+1043 FVLDLD
-1049 SMSQYIDSTA
+1049 SMSQYVDSTA
-1059 RVYRDSGW
+1059 RVFKENGW
-1067 AKYRIPIHDISH
+1067 AKYRIPIHEISH
-1079 IRHAINSPSW
+1079 IRHAINDPTW

-1096 IIWTDFD
+1096 LIWTDFD
-1103 TTSMYKESSLW
+1103 TTAITTESSLW
-1114 FSDLQFTG
+1114 FSDIQFTG

-1130 TNSSTRA
+1130 DSSTTRA
-1137 EAVAISNQE
+1137 EAVSLSNQE
-1146 DAYYKIQSQTGLIHH
+1146 DEYYKIKSNTGLIHH

-1168 SDYES
+1168 NDFES
-1173 EAALKILFEDVKP
+1173 ESALKILFDDVEP
-1186 RDTAM
+1186 LDTAM
-1191 VRKVIPFA
+1191 VRKIIPFS
-1199 AMDVSQYEKLSLVYF
+1199 AMDVSQYENLSLVYF
-1214 GDKEYVTFPEN
+1214 GDKELTTSTEN
-1225 QGLMFGGEVEF
+1225 QGLMFGGQVEF

-1255 KGNSPEDWNFADI
+1255 KGEWNLADI
-1268 DVQALAK
+1268 DLQALAE

-1282 EHPGT
+1282 RKPGT
-1287 KINASDGHYR
+1287 KIDTSAGNYR

-1310 KITWMALGIRNNS
+1310 KISWMALGVRNKS
-1323 TKDVSGTI
+1323 SQKVSGTI

-1403 PKDLGISVPVGGSIA
+1403 PKDLGISVPVGGSVA
-1418 SDISRPELKTGSDM
+1418 SDITRPELKTGSDM
-1432 RLQGDGVYGMV
+1432 RLQSDGVYGMV
-1443 VDALHVMSDDKK
+1443 VDALHVISDDKK
-1455 VENVNDV
+1455 AQDEKEVAEQLS
-1462 TKSEQYGKK
+1462 KSEQYGKK
-1471 TFRGTVYTNYGKSSQ
+1471 TFRGTAYTTYSKSAQ
-1486 SENPIVNLTADRIS
+1486 SENPIVNMTADRIS

-1508 ISTSNMGLAPSKD
+1508 ISINNMGPSPTKE
-1521 QIYKIRDENDDYT
+1521 IYKIRDENDDYT
-1534 AKLGYDLTPRDNP
+1534 AKLAYDLTPRDNP

-1582 NYGKSLHRETEKS
+1582 TYGKSIHNETEKN
-1595 VFNQSYRYDLNHSV
+1595 VFNRSYRYDLNHSV
-1609 TMNYSPISP
+1609 NMNYSPISP

-1625 LNVNRDLDNRISDST
+1625 LNVNRDLDNSVDDFT
-1640 KLEDKVKMALKR
+1640 KLEDKVKMAFKR
-1652 DTGWADMTVLNGEKT
+1652 DQNGWKSKTVLNGEKT
-1667 RNQTVS
+1667 RNQNVS

-1684 TTDAS
+1684 STDAS

-1698 VTRLGDNNL
+1698 VTRLGDKNL

-1717 AFNSTLQLESIFDKL
+1717 SFNSTLQFESVFDKL
-1732 TDTTKYKAV
+1732 ADTTKNKTW
-1741 GHFFSGIKKGYTKIG
+1741 GRFFDKLKKGYSKIG
-1756 LRNISFNYTSDMSL
+1756 FRSVSFNYTSDMNL

-1775 NKQLMDAKGVG
+1775 NKQFMDANGISL
-1786 FFDYFRYQAGFSGR
+1786 FDYFKYQTGLSGR
-1800 GFMDVINGTMNDHR
+1800 GFGDIINGTMRDR
-1814 GLGGMKNRQLFDDE
+1814 SGLGAMKSRQAFDDV

-1837 TDRKY
+1837 TDRKF
-1842 TISTGLNLTV
+1842 TISTGLNFTA
-1852 PFELSLSPISFEFGD
+1852 PFEISLSPLSFEFGD
-1867 HFGKQAKDTAYFDKS
+1867 HVGVQAKDTAYFDSS

-1896 LMKIKLIKQ
+1896 LMKIKVIKQ

-1913 SSYNFERIAN
+1913 SSYNFEKIAN
-1923 WSSAPKF
+1923 WSSVPKF
-1930 SDAVRHTLHPLISVS
+1930 TDAVRHTFRPLISVS
-1945 GQIAKTPVSIT
+1945 GQIAKTPISIN

-1969 TGSQDSLINSE
+1969 SRDTLINSE

-2019 VSFKGNVS
+2019 ISFKGNV
-2027 NEVAKKKEGE
+2027 NKETAEKKEGDQTTKAVE
-2037 NTDKTGEDAKQ
+2037 GTTKPE
-2048 DDWEPT
+2048 WEPT
-2054 EDQLSFALSPKIT
+2054 NKVFGFALSPKIT
-2067 YVFTDNV
+2067 YVFTDNI
-2074 NGEASYEFGQQRRM
+2074 NGETSYEYGQ
-2088 KSDKKVTNKFAIIL
+2088 KKNNDNTTITNKFAIII